1 MTALLRFEQVCFA
14 YPGGRGALHEVSLS
28 VRAGDFLLITGPSG
42 AGKSTLL
49 RLIARLEE
57 PKSGAI
63 FFRAKPL
70 DQYPPPLLRRKVCL
84 LPQSPLVVDGTIRDN
99 LLLPFRFAANRD
111 LAAPGEDVLRHWLER
126 LELSGIPMTENA
138 QNLSLGQ
145 KQRLCL
151 IRLLLLEP
159 EIALLD
165 EPTSALDAE
174 SRDIVTAVTE
184 ERNQSGA
191 TILYVSHS
199 GYRPAVA
206 HRHIAVQDRALME
219 FSS

>member
-1 MTALLRFEQVCFA
+1 MTALLRFEQVGFA
-14 YPGGRGALHEVSLS
+14 YPGGRGALYGVNLS

-49 RLIARLEE
+49 RLLVRLEE
-57 PKSGAI
+57 PKSGVI
-63 FFRAKPL
+63 FFRDKSLA
-70 DQYPPPLLRRKVCL
+70 QYRPPLLRRKICL
-84 LPQSPLVVDGTIRDN
+84 LPQAPLMVDGTIRDN

-111 LAAPGEDVLRHWLER
+111 LAAPGENTLRHWLER
-126 LELSGIPMTENA
+126 LELSGIPLTENA
-138 QNLSLGQ
+138 QDLSLGQ

-165 EPTSALDAE
+165 EPASALDAE

-184 ERNQSGA
+184 ERNKSGT

-199 GYRPAVA
+199 DYRPTVPY
-206 HRHIAVQDRALME
+206 RHITVQDHALVE
-219 FSS
+219 FAP